1 MKFMVF
7 GFGRRK
13 DNRFYRK
20 DRRKMNIGSLEGL
33 SSLKANKEAVEK
45 FKAEQIRKKQEELKE
60 MGFSNVNISETRNRT
75 PEKLERLKKIKS
87 DLEKA
92 GITKENGYTNFQLSR
107 MLIDDNYRRNIL
119 LRESS
124 KGITEE
130 KKRED
135 LVKGAGNLRYN
146 LRGQAMR
153 GGATP
158 TPQQKT
164 QTMKQSVSGAV
175 DPTARKM
182 AERNKENVNW
192 RTFNQSKHFPQD
204 ENVIGYGEDYKQLAK
219 EYNKLIENDLKQ
231 SKKLYELKA
240 SGVKE
245 VGSGNVDQLIEL
257 NEEELDRR
265 WKMYEPL
272 FKTAR
277 EKYERK
283 LENEAEEKEEAEANK
298 PQSSFNEDLRE
309 KQQESVRK
317 QGVATGRKL
326 PDILTK
332 ATSKLEW
339 IEKFKESSLPSV
351 KPEIVSVG
359 DDTPIKMIKFVID
372 PNDPDY
378 IPVNPMTIGKN
389 VPQWDLDGNPIRN
402 KKRDGSLPKNQSVY
416 SEGKSGQALPFD
428 MNDIAILSE
437 RLGIQ
442 PKNWNLS
449 DLSRNQIGSLK
460 NIMLWKLGKI
470 TEQQTGVM

>member
-7 GFGRRK
+7 GFGKRK
-13 DNRFYRK
+13 DGRFYRK
-20 DRRKMNIGSLEGL
+20 GGMKSSSLEGL

-45 FKAEQIRKKQEELKE
+45 FKAEQLKKKQEELKN
-60 MGFSNVNISETRNRT
+60 MGFSNTKIIENRK
-75 PEKLERLKKIKS
+75 KLERFRRMPQVLRNRLSNDEKRRMELLEKQLSDKEVINQYKIKRGDIGS
-87 DLEKA
+87 A
-92 GITKENGYTNFQLSR
+92 ST
-107 MLIDDNYRRNIL
+107 
-119 LRESS
+119 
-124 KGITEE
+124 
-130 KKRED
+130 
-135 LVKGAGNLRYN
+135 LRYN
-146 LRGQAMR
+146 LNRQAMR
-153 GGATP
+153 GGAVP
-158 TPQQKT
+158 KSKPSQGFPLPNVAMMKT

-175 DPTARKM
+175 DPTARMM
-182 AERNKENVNW
+182 AERNKENKKTDLDILHGELYTPV
-192 RTFNQSKHFPQD
+192 SEVAD
-204 ENVIGYGEDYKQLAK
+204 YGKDYKQLAK
-219 EYNKLIENDLKQ
+219 EYKERVEDDLKQ

-245 VGSGNVDQLIEL
+245 VGSGNVDKLIEL
-257 NEEELDRR
+257 TEKELDRI
-265 WKMYEPL
+265 WKIYEPL
-272 FKTAR
+272 FKMAR
-277 EKYERK
+277 EKHEQK

-298 PQSSFNEDLRE
+298 PQSEAFKEEMEKME

-317 QGVATGRKL
+317 QGVGIGRKL
-326 PDILTK
+326 PDISK

-339 IEKFKESSLPSV
+339 IEKFKENKFPSV

-372 PNDPDY
+372 TNDPDY
-378 IPVNPMTIGKN
+378 IPANPMTIGKN

-416 SEGKSGQALPFD
+416 SEVKNGQALPFD

-449 DLSRNQIGSLK
+449 DLSRNQIGALK

-470 TEQQTGVM
+470 TEKQTGVM